1 MFYFYRNIIH
11 PCRLSK
17 TEEQHR
23 GSAHLTAALSVLD
36 QFLHWENVESG
47 LIKCVMSSFSLSL
60 SQDSEFVC
68 LEFDEAKVNQVLKKM
83 ADIQQSIDS
92 IVQRT

>member
-1 MFYFYRNIIH
+1 MFYFYRIIIQFGSVIQLH
-11 PCRLSK
+11 CRLS
-17 TEEQHR
+17 TSHCCTL
-23 GSAHLTAALSVLD
+23 STAPVSSLVKRRVQVDKASDVFLLSLV
-36 QFLHWENVESG
+36 
-47 LIKCVMSSFSLSL
+47 L

>member
-17 TEEQHR
+17 TEELHR

-47 LIKCVMSSFSLSL
+47 LIKCVMSSFSL

>member
-1 MFYFYRNIIH
+1 MFYFYRIIIH

-36 QFLHWENVESG
+36 QFLHWENVESR
-47 LIKCVMSSFSLSL
+47 LIECVMSSFSL

>member
-17 TEEQHR
+17 TEELHR

-36 QFLHWENVESG
+36 QFLHWENVESR
-47 LIKCVMSSFSLSL
+47 LIKCVSLSL